1 MVGFLVGPIIGC
13 GLIANLYFKETW
25 GRARPVHIEEFGG
38 NKIFTGAFK
47 KSSECQ
53 RNCSWISGETSA
65 AFSFMVGSLLLKK
78 SDFCSFKYNSWVY
91 GFFL

>member
-1 MVGFLVGPIIGC
+1 MIGFLVGPIIGC
-13 GLIANLYFKETW
+13 GLIANLYFKDTW

-38 NKIFTGAFK
+38 NKNFTGAFK

-65 AFSFMVGSLLLKK
+65 AFSFMVGSLLLKNQI
-78 SDFCSFKYNSWVY
+78 FVRLNIIL
-91 GFFL
+91 GFMVFL